1 MKITS
6 ECGGVIIPLWR
17 AACPAVSILQAQVP
31 PPSRA
36 NCRESFSKV
45 WIFPQGVRMFV
56 VPRRAPG
63 SAADGMRSHMQN
75 A

>member
-6 ECGGVIIPLWR
+6 ECGGVIIPLR
-17 AACPAVSILQAQVP
+17 AACPAVSILQAQAP
-31 PPSRA
+31 SPSRA
-36 NCRESFSKV
+36 NCRDSFSKV
-45 WIFPQGVRMFV
+45 WILPQGVRMFV
-56 VPRRAPG
+56 VPRRAPR

>member
-1 MKITS
+1 MKIIS
-6 ECGGVIIPLWR
+6 ECVAVITLLPAFCL
-17 AACPAVSILQAQVP
+17 AASTLQAQAP

-45 WIFPQGVRMFV
+45 WILPQSLHMFV
-56 VPRRAPG
+56 VPRRAPRP
-63 SAADGMRSHMQN
+63 AADGMRSHMQN